1 MDPSNTVKALFI
13 NCTLKKSP
21 QKSHTQRL
29 IDIVAKEMELLG
41 AQTEVVRIIDH
52 TIPFSIHTLAKD
64 EPKDDWPAIHDKMI
78 ASDIII
84 ICSPIWFG
92 TRASVTQLTLERISG
107 MYDERDEVTGQYPL
121 YNKVGACIVT
131 GNEDGAHDVI
141 SNTLYNL
148 THMGCAIPPNA
159 DSYWVG
165 EAGPGPS
172 FGDDDIG
179 YKNLFVHKTAKYMA
193 YNTVQLAKILKNK
206 PFDLN
211 LNTVDEEVD
220 HILGENLPKHIRT

>member
-1 MDPSNTVKALFI
+1 MK
-13 NCTLKKSP
+13 
-21 QKSHTQRL
+21 Q
-29 IDIVAKEMELLG
+29 LG
-41 AQTEVVRIIDH
+41 AETETVRIIDH
-52 TIPFSIHTLAKD
+52 TIPFSIHTHAQN
-64 EPKDDWPAIHDKMI
+64 EPKDEWPAIHDKMI

-107 MYDERDEVTGQYPL
+107 MYDERDEETGQYPL

-141 SNTLYNL
+141 ANTLYNL

-172 FGDDDIG
+172 FGDEG
-179 YKNLFVHKTAKYMA
+179 AGKNNLFVNRTAKYLA
-193 YNTVQLAKILKNK
+193 YNTVQLAKILQKK

-211 LNTVDEEVD
+211 LNDIDEQVDKE
-220 HILGENLPKHIRT
+220 LGNTTKHIRT